1 MTAVSAKSAPAVKRT
16 ALSLILATL
25 AVAGATQAQAA
36 TPAIF
41 DPPLTTQRIPAKS
54 DNDPV
59 GELFCTYYPDLM
71 IRQSGTD
78 TPAPN
83 AATIIP
89 GAHPPCDAGHAAGE
103 IALKTANFSLDGR
116 KGRFLVFSQTDP
128 NGAVPFM
135 VLDIESGGRVIY
147 TDGTAAD
154 RGIHSAAVENG
165 GLRLRYTRGFNAPC
179 SIMQDAAGCW
189 AKLTAEGRVPKTL
202 AAPSPQA
209 CAAAYRAAKAGAD
222 DPSVITYDVDMTIDP
237 TGKTQVL
244 SRGAVGCDAMP

>member
-1 MTAVSAKSAPAVKRT
+1 MKRT
-16 ALSLILATL
+16 AAPLILATL
-25 AVAGATQAQAA
+25 VVTAA
-36 TPAIF
+36 ARADAAPPAIF
-41 DPPLTTQRIPAKS
+41 DPPLATQRIAAKS
-54 DNDPV
+54 ANDPA
-59 GELFCTYYPDLM
+59 GELVCTTYPDLT
-71 IRQSGTD
+71 IRESGTD

-89 GAHPPCDAGHAAGE
+89 GRHPACAAGHAAGE
-103 IALKTANFSLDGR
+103 ITLKTANFSLDGR

-147 TDGTAAD
+147 TDATAAD
-154 RGIHSAAVENG
+154 RGIRSAAVENG
-165 GLRLRYTRGFNAPC
+165 ALHLRYTRGFNAPC
-179 SIMQDAAGCW
+179 SIVQDAAGCW
-189 AKLTAEGRVPKTL
+189 VKLTAEGKVPRAL

-222 DPSVITYDVDMTIDP
+222 DPSVISYDVDMTIDP
-237 TGKTQVL
+237 AGKTQVL